1 MGIADLNW
9 QGALKNLPLAI
20 AAVRPD
26 GGGMEAMQMLERR
39 REQEAMLA
47 GRQQAA
53 EAKWAAQQQAAELA
67 EARKRDLTGRLVAF
81 GRDVYGGQT
90 PPTEQAAMEA
100 MHRHG
105 IDPMVGVKFMGEWAK
120 YRQTQ
125 ARERREDAV
134 IAKMKSIGGGG
145 GGAGKAY
152 KPVLFRTPDG
162 NYTWI
167 TPGQDPPKGVAPY
180 YGGASGR
187 TAAPMSD
194 PAVEKV
200 FAEMSVGD
208 NAEADVE
215 SMRRAYWQKRRAGA
229 TPEQAYMSIITAMPA
244 GPEDPFAP
252 MNTQAQSM
260 IADGG
265 YGGIAPPAA
274 EEEAEP
280 DEGAQWA
287 TFLEEVRRTLAEP
300 DPEE

>member
-90 PPTEQAAMEA
+90 PPTEQSAMEA
-100 MHRHG
+100 MHRYG
-105 IDPMVGVKFMGEWAK
+105 IDPMIGVKFMGEWAK

-125 ARERREDAV
+125 ARERRENAV

-180 YGGASGR
+180 HGGAGR
-187 TAAPMSD
+187 TAEPMSD

-208 NAEADVE
+208 KDIDVE
-215 SMRRAYWQKRRAGA
+215 KMRKTYWQRRAMGA
-229 TPEQAYMSIITAMPA
+229 TPEQAYMSIVTAMPA

-252 MNTQAQSM
+252 MNAQAQSM
-260 IADGG
+260 IAEGG